1 MYRSVF
7 DGSASLFTFQLFH
20 VRIDSLAIGP
30 PSLFAFGLSMT
41 QKILLIGNSDGIGAA
56 VTRALI
62 AQGEHVVG
70 ISRSPSPL
78 RPNGPRHVVQ
88 DISATEYPQVL
99 QTLLAE
105 EGPFDACIFC
115 AAIGSA
121 LQFPDLSL
129 EARVIE
135 VNFTAMVRTL
145 AALAPDWLQ
154 RGNGH
159 FIGLSSLA
167 DDIYNPDA
175 PSYTASKAGVSNYLI
190 SMALKLRSH
199 GVSVTNIR
207 FGFVDTKLP
216 KASWKP
222 FMITADQA
230 AIHVIRCLKSRPMQL
245 SVPKLAG
252 AAIHAIRIIQSLRVW
267 SS

>member
-1 MYRSVF
+1 
-7 DGSASLFTFQLFH
+7 
-20 VRIDSLAIGP
+20 
-30 PSLFAFGLSMT
+30 MT

-62 AQGEHVVG
+62 ARGELVVG
-70 ISRSPSPL
+70 LSRSSSPL
-78 RPNGPRHVVQ
+78 GQDGPRHIVQ
-88 DISATEYPQVL
+88 DIAAPEYPQAL
-99 QTLLAE
+99 ENLLAE
-105 EGPFDACIFC
+105 EGPFDTCIFC
-115 AAIGSA
+115 AAIGSE
-121 LQFPDLSL
+121 LRLPDLSQ

-145 AALAPDWLQ
+145 AALTPDWLQ

-167 DDIYNPDA
+167 DDFYNPDA
-175 PSYTASKAGVSNYLI
+175 PSYTASKAGFSNYLV
-190 SMALKLRSH
+190 SMGLKLRSH
-199 GVSVTNIR
+199 GVYVTNIR

-222 FMITADQA
+222 LMMTADQA
-230 AIHVIRCLKSRPMQL
+230 AGHVVRCLKTRPVQL

-252 AAIHAIRIIQSLRVW
+252 ATIHAVRIMQSLRVW
-267 SS
+267 FS